1 MSATAIGCPT
11 GLAPPHADGLVVPD
25 PSPFVTESRGRR
37 ALDIVVRG
45 ASCGGC
51 LAKIEKAVGGLD
63 GVQMARLNLSNGR
76 LHVEWTGK
84 LDPRSITET
93 LRGLGYGAAA
103 LDPGKTD
110 QAYAQAEKRLL
121 IALVVAGLATVNVM
135 VVAEPLWYS
144 PDVDS
149 ATRTLFHWL
158 SALIAIPAAAF
169 CGLPFFESAVASL
182 RRGRL
187 NMDVPISL
195 AVILAIG
202 LSVYETARGGEHAY
216 FDASVMLLFFLLI
229 GRFLDARLRRR
240 AYAAANALAALQTSS
255 VTRVTAEGAAEPARA
270 SDIKPGDILLLAAGE
285 RVAID
290 AEVIAG
296 ESDIDQRLVTGEL
309 EPVPSFPGQTL
320 HAGAINLSGGLRV
333 RALAP
338 ASRSLM
344 AEVSRLLEAGEQ
356 KKSAYR
362 RIADKAAEAYVPQV
376 HAAALLAFI
385 GWLVFGASVEHAA
398 FVAIT
403 VLIITCPCAI
413 GLAAPLVQVVAAGR
427 LFQRGMYLSSGDAL
441 ERIATA
447 DHVIFDKTGTL
458 TLGDPVLVPGYSPAD
473 LELAAHLARAS
484 RHPFSRAIVV
494 AAGPGSIAHDIKE
507 HPGRGVSG
515 TVNGKS
521 ARLGSAVFVGVPA
534 GRNSELWFVIEGSAP
549 AVFHFEDR
557 IRPDAA
563 ATVRRLRAMGLTVE
577 LLSGDSRER
586 VSAAAAEA
594 GIADWTAAATPLSK
608 AGRLQEL
615 QTSGRRVLMVGDG
628 LNDAAALAGA
638 HASLAP
644 GGAVD
649 VSRLASDCVF
659 SGEAL
664 AGVANVIVIARQA
677 RKRMRE
683 NFAFAALYNLIAIPI
698 ALAGWATPLIAAIA
712 MSASSAVVTLNALR
726 MSGAGAPSVPGG
738 RS

>member
-1 MSATAIGCPT
+1 MSAAAAGCPSRLTPPET
-11 GLAPPHADGLVVPD
+11 GSVASNPA
-25 PSPFVTESRGRR
+25 PFVTERGGRS

-51 LAKIEKAVGGLD
+51 LAKIEKAIGQLD
-63 GVQMARLNLSNGR
+63 GVQSARLNLSNGR
-76 LHVEWTGK
+76 LHVEWIGK
-84 LDPRSITET
+84 LDPRRITET
-93 LRGLGYGAAA
+93 LTGLGYGAAA
-103 LDPGKTD
+103 LDPGNPDKT
-110 QAYAQAEKRLL
+110 YARTERRLL

-135 VVAEPLWYS
+135 VVAEPLWFS
-144 PDVDS
+144 PDVDA

-158 SALIAIPAAAF
+158 SALIAIPASAF
-169 CGLPFFESAVASL
+169 CGLPFFESAVSSL

-240 AYAAANALAALQTSS
+240 AYAAANALAAMQTSS
-255 VTRVTAEGAAEPARA
+255 VTRIDAKGAAEAVKA
-270 SDIKPGDILLLAAGE
+270 SDIKPGEILLLSAGE
-285 RVAID
+285 RLAVD

-296 ESDIDQRLVTGEL
+296 ESDIDQRLVTGEV
-309 EPVPSFPGQTL
+309 EPVASFQGQAL
-320 HAGAINLSGGLRV
+320 HAGAINLSGALRV

-344 AEVSRLLEAGEQ
+344 ADVSRLLEAGEQ

-385 GWLVFGASVEHAA
+385 GWLLFGATVEHAA

-427 LFQRGMYLSSGDAL
+427 LFQRGVFLASGDAL

-458 TLGDPVLVPGYSPAD
+458 TLGDPVLVSGYAAGD
-473 LELAAHLARAS
+473 LELAARLARAS
-484 RHPFSRAIVV
+484 RHPFSRAIVSAAGAGSV
-494 AAGPGSIAHDIKE
+494 AASIKE

-515 TVNGKS
+515 MIDGRL
-521 ARLGSAVFVGVPA
+521 ARLGSAAFVGA
-534 GRNSELWFVIEGSAP
+534 GVGHSSELWFAIEGSAP
-549 AVFHFEDR
+549 VCFRFEDR

-563 ATVRRLRAMGLTVE
+563 ATVRRLQQMGLSVE
-577 LLSGDSRER
+577 LLSGDGQER
-586 VSAAAAEA
+586 VGAAASEA
-594 GIADWTAAATPLSK
+594 GITAWTAAATPMSK
-608 AGRLQEL
+608 AAHLEAL
-615 QTSGRRVLMVGDG
+615 QTRGRRVLMVGDG

-638 HASLAP
+638 HASIAP

-659 SGEAL
+659 SGETL
-664 AGVANVIVIARQA
+664 AAVADVITIARQA
-677 RKRMRE
+677 RSRMRE
-683 NFAFAALYNLIAIPI
+683 NFAFAALYNFVAIPV
-698 ALAGWATPLIAAIA
+698 ALAGWATPLVAAAA

-726 MSGAGAPSVPGG
+726 LSGAGTSGDP
-738 RS
+738 R